1 MTRILVT
8 GGTGYIGGA
17 LLRHL
22 MRSEVDARALVHDK
36 ARSFLLP
43 QGVEFHTVDEP
54 EDSATGFDA
63 VVHLGYGTAL
73 GRKETLIRNRDFADK
88 VVRLAARSNAK
99 VIYAGTTAVG
109 GYSVDPGMDYVARL
123 SGYSNDDTYT
133 YVKGHLEDH
142 VLEACAKRNVPLTV
156 VRIGNVMGPASL
168 WARTVLGHLTKGVP
182 FLVEGAPSNTTSI
195 YNLVELLKRESESA
209 DGSGIILSA
218 EMSEVT
224 WPEWAE
230 NLIPE
235 PFKGILDVGRLRI
248 SEASR
253 SSAGVLPRLAAGLY
267 RTVMSSPRLKSLV
280 ARAPKRILS
289 MTEPWVKVPS
299 VQATKAMAK
308 PPLSEIERLIFS
320 GKNAVPALGVT
331 DSSLAYTA
339 KRIMEWAVWANY
351 FVEHEARQ

>member
-1 MTRILVT
+1 MGIRGMTRVLVT

-88 VVRLAARSNAK
+88 VVRLAAHSNAK

-123 SGYSNDDTYT
+123 SGYNNDDTYT

-156 VRIGNVMGPASL
+156 VRIGNVIRRQAATRGSRPSQ
-168 WARTVLGHLTKGVP
+168 WAK
-182 FLVEGAPSNTTSI
+182 GAP
-195 YNLVELLKRESESA
+195 RCR
-209 DGSGIILSA
+209 
-218 EMSEVT
+218 
-224 WPEWAE
+224 PC
-230 NLIPE
+230 
-235 PFKGILDVGRLRI
+235 
-248 SEASR
+248 
-253 SSAGVLPRLAAGLY
+253 AGV
-267 RTVMSSPRLKSLV
+267 
-280 ARAPKRILS
+280 
-289 MTEPWVKVPS
+289 
-299 VQATKAMAK
+299 
-308 PPLSEIERLIFS
+308 
-320 GKNAVPALGVT
+320 
-331 DSSLAYTA
+331 
-339 KRIMEWAVWANY
+339 
-351 FVEHEARQ
+351 